1 MNEFNEE
8 INLILLK
15 SNIKKN
21 PHLIP
26 VYQKSGKNSF
36 ILYRK
41 EMVQTIKHLHQ
52 KYVNNNNLGI
62 FYLSVLYLDI
72 ILSKNKIL
80 LIIENNRK
88 LLCLCCFILSLKFIG
103 ESNNSEKIIKNYLK
117 TDFPPYSIFET
128 KCLYLLDYNLIY
140 TTTYDYLNIILLK
153 SDPKILFTSKTILYS
168 YIENNSY
175 INYCPFL
182 TSISIIK
189 YSKFINGNN
198 SKILYDEYFEDNIVK
213 HIELILQNEFKDIEN
228 KKNNISIED
237 DKIWDMKTMASTVE
251 RLEQRRISM
260 SNNKRKDTIR
270 LFNNDFKKINI
281 NPINLNND
289 FIKDFKDKDKN
300 NNIIVNN
307 NSNFNKNDNNN
318 SSRKRNFS
326 LNKTIS
332 TQYNYNA
339 NNRFNNFNINRINI
353 DLGQISKIPF
363 DKLAKLSVRYLKTEK

>member
-41 EMVQTIKHLHQ
+41 EMVQTIKHLYQ

-103 ESNNSEKIIKNYLK
+103 DSNNSEKIIKNYLK

-189 YSKFINGNN
+189 YSKFINGND

-270 LFNNDFKKINI
+270 LF
-281 NPINLNND
+281 
-289 FIKDFKDKDKN
+289 KDKN